1 MKKTKILSRRRR
13 TLRRVLISAAIILLI
28 NRIFMIGLLFP
39 IQAIRHFEER
49 AGTGRTAVIY
59 LPGLG
64 PGDSRESPPLP
75 DRE

>member
-39 IQAIRHFEER
+39 IQAIRHFEGGHG
-49 AGTGRTAVIY
+49 ADGGY